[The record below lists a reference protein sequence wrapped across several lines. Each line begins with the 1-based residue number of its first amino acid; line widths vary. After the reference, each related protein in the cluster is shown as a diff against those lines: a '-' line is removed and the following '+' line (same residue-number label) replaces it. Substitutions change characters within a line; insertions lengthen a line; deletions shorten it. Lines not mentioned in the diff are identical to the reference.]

1 MRLKKDKV
9 VDRQISNS
17 GVWAALLSR
26 SCIDRQDYTY
36 ELMKTEFVYR
46 HRYSQQPLITN
57 SSGISFGRRHEVIL
71 QMLPSQYRHSEQGA
85 HWFLVTVRFPRK
97 KRGRPPKL

>member
-1 MRLKKDKV
+1 MKKDKV

-17 GVWAALLSR
+17 GIWAALLSR
-26 SCIDRQDYTY
+26 SFIDRQDYAY
-36 ELMKTEFVYR
+36 ELMNTEFVYR

-71 QMLPSQYRHSEQGA
+71 QIDREHGINRVIRRVRVICCSRASIDILGRAPTG
-85 HWFLVTVRFPRK
+85 FL
-97 KRGRPPKL
+97 